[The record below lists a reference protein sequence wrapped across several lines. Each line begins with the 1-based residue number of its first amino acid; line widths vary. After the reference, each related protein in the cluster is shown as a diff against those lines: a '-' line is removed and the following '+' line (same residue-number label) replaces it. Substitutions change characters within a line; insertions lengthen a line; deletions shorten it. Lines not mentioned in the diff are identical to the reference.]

1 MANPELPSPTRSN
14 RSLSPTERS
23 PGPRMTV
30 HKDPFP
36 HIGSSL
42 LEGLTGAASHGQGAA
57 RMSGALVQYRS
68 TEGRAL
74 APPRNRNSV
83 IRASFSSETGRDVIL
98 EGKRKQVLDDV
109 REVREA
115 LYFRRAPP
123 NLPPSYSVR
132 GQLLRFS
139 NDLGAK
145 TPSTR

>member
-1 MANPELPSPTRSN
+1 MANPDLPSPTRSH
-14 RSLSPTERS
+14 RSLSPSDRS
-23 PGPRMTV
+23 PGPRMTI
-30 HKDPFP
+30 HKDTFP

-57 RMSGALVQYRS
+57 RMSAVVQYHS

-74 APPRNRNSV
+74 APPRTRNNAM
-83 IRASFSSETGRDVIL
+83 RASFSSDTGRGVIL
-98 EGKRKQVLDDV
+98 EGKRKQVLEDV

-115 LYFRRAPP
+115 LHFRRPPP
-123 NLPPSYSVR
+123 NLPSSYSVR
-132 GQLLRFS
+132 GQLPRFS